1 MLILPVLPPTIVPLF
16 VTDRAGSAPTP
27 VGSLPVALTAKLP
40 EPVALMLE
48 TGPSTETY
56 LPVTLKSALPM
67 PVFWITPPALT
78 PTVPVVDP
86 VPAVTPPEPPVKVAP
101 VPFTDTFHPA
111 VTVLE
116 SSAPFTV
123 MFWPAEVVVADT
135 VPAMSMSLWS
145 DFTRAA
151 LVITP
156 PDSTFTTPPAT
167 VVSIFNVPL
176 VPPN

>member
-56 LPVTLKSALPM
+56 WPVTLKSAL

-101 VPFTDTFHPA
+101 VPLTVTLPPA

-123 MFWPAEVVVADT
+123 MFWPAEVVPVVAA
-135 VPAMSMSLWS
+135 VLGVNVGLPAI
-145 DFTRAA
+145 
-151 LVITP
+151 VI
-156 PDSTFTTPPAT
+156 F
-167 VVSIFNVPL
+167 PL
-176 VPPN
+176 

>member
-56 LPVTLKSALPM
+56 WPVTLKSALP
-67 PVFWITPPALT
+67 VFLITPPALT
-78 PTVPVVDP
+78 PTVPVMDV
-86 VPAVTPPEPPVKVAP
+86 VPAVTPEPLVKVAP
-101 VPFTDTFHPA
+101 LPFTNTFHPA
-111 VTVLE
+111 ETVLE

-123 MFWPAEVVVADT
+123 MSRPAVVVPVVVT
-135 VPAMSMSLWS
+135 VLGVNVGLPAILIFPLGASSAPL
-145 DFTRAA
+145 TKTVAA
-151 LVITP
+151 
-156 PDSTFTTPPAT
+156 
-167 VVSIFNVPL
+167 SIARVPL
-176 VPPN
+176 RVFC

>member
-1 MLILPVLPPTIVPLF
+1 MMLPELPTVKADTPL
-16 VTDRAGSAPTP
+16 ASAP
-27 VGSLPVALTAKLP
+27 LALTVKLP

-135 VPAMSMSLWS
+135 VPAMLMSLKS
-145 DFTRAA
+145 DFTELA
-151 LVITP
+151 LVIAP
-156 PDSTFTTPPAT
+156 PASTATVPPAEASTF
-167 VVSIFNVPL
+167 N
-176 VPPN
+176 

>member
-56 LPVTLKSALPM
+56 WPVTLKSALP
-67 PVFWITPPALT
+67 VFLITPPALT
-78 PTVPVVDP
+78 PTVPVMDV
-86 VPAVTPPEPPVKVAP
+86 VPAVTPEPLVKVAP

-116 SSAPFTV
+116 TSAPFTV
-123 MFWPAEVVVADT
+123 MFWPAVVVPVVAAVLGVKPVVLPAIVIFPLGASSKPLTKT
-135 VPAMSMSLWS
+135 V
-145 DFTRAA
+145 AA
-151 LVITP
+151 
-156 PDSTFTTPPAT
+156 
-167 VVSIFNVPL
+167 SIARMPL
-176 VPPN
+176 KVFC